1 MDNYFLVVTPGLE
14 NIAQAEAEAFGLVGT
29 KTLGGVNFT
38 GSLKDLYS
46 LNLSSRVG
54 SRVLVRVGQPFFA
67 RSDSELGSRALKLPW
82 KRWIKE
88 DAVIKV
94 KASCSKSRLMHSGMV
109 ENIILSAIRKSILI
123 APKTSQP
130 DNQEIV
136 EVTVRLNE
144 DLVTV
149 SIDSSGEL
157 LHKRGYRTEV
167 TRSPMRETLAAAL
180 ILSSG
185 WNEKLPLIDPFCG
198 SGTIPIEAAMLAS
211 SIPPGFNRNF
221 AFQNFP
227 NFDQSVYAEIRSKL
241 LPSKKKMS
249 IRGYD
254 RDIGAIGVAER
265 NASRAGLR
273 DDISFVHQAV
283 SYLEPNEIAGHIIT
297 NPPYGER
304 LTSNK
309 DLRNLYAQLGKILI
323 ARFTGWTITLI
334 TNDPIV
340 AGHSGL
346 KFQTIL
352 KTNNGGID
360 AYFLKA
366 KIG

>member
-14 NIAQAEAEAFGLVGT
+14 EIARAEAEDFGMVGS
-29 KTLGGVNFT
+29 KTLGGLNFT
-38 GSLKDLYS
+38 GGLKDLYS
-46 LNLSSRVG
+46 LNLNSRVG

-67 RSDSELGSRALKLPW
+67 RSESELGSRAIKLPW

-88 DAVIKV
+88 DAVIIV

-109 ENIILSAIRKSILI
+109 ENIILSSIRKSISV
-123 APKTSQP
+123 APKTAKL
-130 DNQEIV
+130 DNEEVV
-136 EVTVRLNE
+136 EVTVRLSE
-144 DLVTV
+144 DLVAV

-198 SGTIPIEAAMLAS
+198 SGTIPIEAALAAN
-211 SIPPGFNRNF
+211 SIPPGFNRRF

-227 NFDQSVYAEIRSKL
+227 NFDQSVCDEVRSATS
-241 LPSKKKMS
+241 PSKRNLS
-249 IRGYD
+249 ICGYD
-254 RDIGAIGVAER
+254 RDSGAVEIAKR
-265 NASRAGLR
+265 NASRAGLS
-273 DDISFVHQAV
+273 DDISFTHQAL
-283 SYLEPNEIAGHIIT
+283 SYLEPNGNAGHIIT

-323 ARFTGWTITLI
+323 ARFTGWTVTLI
-334 TNDPIV
+334 TNDVIV
-340 AGHSGL
+340 AGHTGI